1 VVPDKT
7 TGTRRVGS
15 VTVSQESEPSDYRG
29 AVAAIMARGVEWDI
43 DPTLDRIRDLVDV
56 LGEPHRAYP
65 VIHIAGTNGKSSTAR
80 LIEALL
86 RERGLRTGVF
96 TSPELTTLRERIAI
110 DGEPLSEERFT
121 ETFRDVLPYVLLI
134 DGKHPER
141 LSFFE
146 VLTAMAYAAF
156 ADAPVDVAV
165 VEAGMG
171 GAWDATNVADGA
183 VAVITP
189 IGLDHTRYLGDT
201 LEAIAGEKAGIIK
214 PQAVA
219 VLAQQPLEAAEVLL
233 RRVVEVGAAAARE
246 GIEYGVLRRDV
257 AVGGQQ
263 LSLKG
268 LHGTYDEIFL
278 PLFGEHQASNAAT
291 ALAAVEAFA
300 SGAPTGGEAGLE
312 AATRIAPGDSYLGGE
327 EGQLDPALVRSGFAK
342 SASPGR
348 LEVARTGPTV
358 LLDSAHNPAGMAAT
372 VATITESFGFTR
384 LAGVLAVA
392 ADKDVAGILDQ
403 LEPVL
408 AELVVTRNSSP
419 RSMPPEEL
427 AELAEGVFGPERVHL
442 APRLDDAIDRAIGL
456 AEETGEYRGAGV
468 LITGSVVTAGD
479 ARTLLRVAEGG

>member
-1 VVPDKT
+1 M
-7 TGTRRVGS
+7 S
-15 VTVSQESEPSDYRG
+15 QVTEPSEYRATVG
-29 AVAAIMARGVEWDI
+29 AIMGRGVEWEI
-43 DPTLDRIRDLVDV
+43 DPTLDRIADLVDV

-86 RERGLRTGVF
+86 RERGLRTGLY
-96 TSPELTTLRERIAI
+96 TSPEMTTLRERIAI
-110 DGEPLSEERFT
+110 DGEPLSEERFV
-121 ETFRDVLPYVLLI
+121 EAFNDVLPYLQLI
-134 DGKHPER
+134 DGKHAAR

-146 VLTAMAYAAF
+146 VLTAMAFAAF

-165 VEAGMG
+165 VETGMG
-171 GAWDATNVADGA
+171 GVWDATNVADGA

-201 LEAIAGEKAGIIK
+201 LEQIAGEKAGIIK
-214 PQAVA
+214 PGSVA
-219 VLAQQPLEAAEVLL
+219 VVAQQPVEAAEVLL
-233 RRVVEVGAAAARE
+233 RRIVETGAAVARE
-246 GIEYGVLRRDV
+246 GIEFGVLGRDV

-263 LSLKG
+263 LSLRG
-268 LHGTYDEIFL
+268 LHGVYDEVFL
-278 PLFGEHQASNAAT
+278 PLFGDHQASNAAT

-300 SGAPTGGEAGLE
+300 SGAPTRGEPNLE
-312 AATRIAPGDSYLGGE
+312 AATRVAPGESYLGGD

-348 LEVARTGPTV
+348 LEVARTSPTV
-358 LLDSAHNPAGMAAT
+358 LLDSAHNPAGMAAS

-384 LAGVLAVA
+384 LAGVLAIA
-392 ADKDVAGILDQ
+392 ADKDVAGVLDQ

-408 AELVVTRNSSP
+408 EELVVTRNSSP

-427 AELAEGVFGPERVHL
+427 AELAESVFGPERVHV

-479 ARTLLRVAEGG
+479 ARTLLRVEEGR

>member
-1 VVPDKT
+1 M
-7 TGTRRVGS
+7 
-15 VTVSQESEPSDYRG
+15 TVSQVSEPSDYRATVG
-29 AVAAIMARGVEWDI
+29 AIMGRGVEWEI
-43 DPTLDRIRDLVDV
+43 DPTLDRIADLVDV
-56 LGEPHRAYP
+56 LGAPHRAYP

-80 LIEALL
+80 LVEALL
-86 RERGLRTGVF
+86 RERGLRTGLY

-110 DGEPLSEERFT
+110 DGEPISEERFV
-121 ETFRDVLPYVLLI
+121 EAFDDVLPFLQLV
-134 DGKHPER
+134 DDKHEAR

-146 VLTAMAYAAF
+146 VLTAMAFAAF

-171 GAWDATNVADGA
+171 GAWDATNVADGT

-201 LEAIAGEKAGIIK
+201 LEQIAGEKAGIIK
-214 PQAVA
+214 PGAVA
-219 VLAQQPLEAAEVLL
+219 VLAQQPVEAAEVLL
-233 RRVVEVGAAAARE
+233 RRVAETGAAAARE
-246 GIEYGVLRRDV
+246 GIEYGVLSRDV

-263 LSLKG
+263 ISLRG
-268 LHGTYDEIFL
+268 LHGVYDEIFL

-300 SGAPTGGEAGLE
+300 SGAPTRGEPNLE
-312 AATRIAPGDSYLGGE
+312 AATRVAPGESFLGGE

-358 LLDSAHNPAGMAAT
+358 LLDAAHNPAGMAAT
-372 VATITESFGFTR
+372 VATVTESFGFTR
-384 LAGVLAVA
+384 LAGVLAIA
-392 ADKDVAGILDQ
+392 ADKDVPGVLDQ

-427 AELAEGVFGPERVHL
+427 AEIAEGIFGPERVHV
-442 APRLDDAIDRAIGL
+442 AERLDDAIDRAIGL

-468 LITGSVVTAGD
+468 LITGSVITAGD
-479 ARTLLRVAEGG
+479 ARTLLRVEEGR

>member
-1 VVPDKT
+1 MD
-7 TGTRRVGS
+7 
-15 VTVSQESEPSDYRG
+15 VSQVSEPSDYRS
-29 AVAAIMARGVEWDI
+29 AVAAIMARGVEWEI

-56 LGEPHRAYP
+56 LGEPHRACP

-86 RERGLRTGVF
+86 RERGLRTGLF
-96 TSPELTTLRERIAI
+96 TSPEMTTLRERIAI

-121 ETFRDVLPYVLLI
+121 ETFLDVLPYVQLI
-134 DGKHPER
+134 DGKHPAR

-171 GAWDATNVADGA
+171 GAWDATNVADGS

-201 LEAIAGEKAGIIK
+201 LEEIAGEKAGIIK
-214 PQAVA
+214 PQSIAV
-219 VLAQQPLEAAEVLL
+219 VAQQPVEAAEVLL
-233 RRVVEVGAAAARE
+233 HRVVESGAAAARE
-246 GIEYGVLRRDV
+246 GIEYGVLSRDI

-263 LSLKG
+263 IRVQG
-268 LHGTYDEIFL
+268 LHGVYDEIFL

-300 SGAPTGGEAGLE
+300 SGAPTRGEANLE
-312 AATRIAPGDSYLGGE
+312 AATRIAPGESYLGGE
-327 EGQLDPALVRSGFAK
+327 QGQLDPALVRSGFAK

-358 LLDSAHNPAGMAAT
+358 LLDAAHNPAGMAAT
-372 VATITESFGFTR
+372 VATVTESFGFTR

-392 ADKDVAGILDQ
+392 ADKDAAGILDQ

-427 AELAEGVFGPERVHL
+427 AELAESIFGPERVHL
-442 APRLDDAIDRAIGL
+442 SPRLDDAIDRAIGL

-479 ARTLLRVAEGG
+479 ARTLLRVAEGR

>member
-1 VVPDKT
+1 M
-7 TGTRRVGS
+7 
-15 VTVSQESEPSDYRG
+15 SQMTEPSGYRR
-29 AVAAIMARGVEWDI
+29 AVGAIMARGVEWEI
-43 DPTLDRIRDLVDV
+43 DPTLDRVRDLLDV
-56 LGEPHRAYP
+56 LGEPQRAYP

-80 LIEALL
+80 LVEALL
-86 RERGLRTGVF
+86 RERGLRTGLY

-110 DGEPLSEERFT
+110 DGEPISEDGFAAAFE
-121 ETFRDVLPYVLLI
+121 DVLPYVQLV
-134 DGKHPER
+134 DGKHPVE

-146 VLTAMAYAAF
+146 VLTAMAFAAF

-171 GAWDATNVADGA
+171 GVWDATNVADGA

-201 LEAIAGEKAGIIK
+201 LEEIAGEKAGIIK
-214 PQAVA
+214 PGSVA
-219 VLAQQPLEAAEVLL
+219 VLAQQPVEAAEVLL
-233 RRVVEVGAAAARE
+233 RRVAETGAAVARE
-246 GIEYGVLRRDV
+246 GVEYGVLGRDV

-263 LSLKG
+263 LRLKG
-268 LHGTYDEIFL
+268 LHGVYDEIFL
-278 PLFGEHQASNAAT
+278 PLFGDHQASNAAT

-300 SGAPTGGEAGLE
+300 SGAPTVGEPNLE
-312 AATRIAPGDSYLGGE
+312 AATRIAPGESYLGGE
-327 EGQLDPALVRSGFAK
+327 QGQLDPALVRSGFAK

-358 LLDSAHNPAGMAAT
+358 LLDAAHNPAGMAAT
-372 VATITESFGFTR
+372 VNTVTESFGFTR
-384 LAGVLAVA
+384 LAGVLAIA
-392 ADKDVAGILDQ
+392 SDKDVAGVLDQ

-427 AELAEGVFGPERVHL
+427 AEIAEGIFGPERVHV
-442 APRLDDAIDRAIGL
+442 ADRLDDAIDRAIGL

-479 ARTLLRVAEGG
+479 ARTLLRVEEGR

>member
-1 VVPDKT
+1 MN
-7 TGTRRVGS
+7 
-15 VTVSQESEPSDYRG
+15 VSQVPEPTDYRST
-29 AVAAIMARGVEWDI
+29 VAAIMARGVEWEI

-80 LIEALL
+80 LIESLL
-86 RERGLRTGVF
+86 RERGLRTGLF

-121 ETFRDVLPYVLLI
+121 ETFQDVLPYVQLI
-134 DGKHPER
+134 DGKHQAG

-201 LEAIAGEKAGIIK
+201 LEDIAGEKAGIIK
-214 PQAVA
+214 PQSVV
-219 VLAQQPLEAAEVLL
+219 VLAQQPVEAAEVLL
-233 RRVVEVGAAAARE
+233 RRVVETGAAAARE
-246 GIEYGVLRRDV
+246 GVEYGVLSRDI

-263 LSLKG
+263 IRLQG
-268 LHGTYDEIFL
+268 LHGVYDEIFL
-278 PLFGEHQASNAAT
+278 PLFGEHQAGNAAT

-300 SGAPTGGEAGLE
+300 SGAPTRGEPNLE
-312 AATRIAPGDSYLGGE
+312 AATRIAPGESFLGGE
-327 EGQLDPALVRSGFAK
+327 QGQLDPALVRSGFAK
-342 SASPGR
+342 SLSPGR

-372 VATITESFGFTR
+372 VATVTESFGFTR
-384 LAGVLAVA
+384 LAGVLAIA
-392 ADKDVAGILDQ
+392 ADKDVAGVLDQ

-408 AELVVTRNSSP
+408 AELVVSRNSSP

-427 AELAEGVFGPERVHL
+427 AELAGSIFGPERVHL

-479 ARTLLRVAEGG
+479 ARTLLRVAEGR

>member
-1 VVPDKT
+1 M
-7 TGTRRVGS
+7 
-15 VTVSQESEPSDYRG
+15 SQVSEPSDYRS
-29 AVAAIMARGVEWDI
+29 AVAAIMARGVEWEI

-56 LGEPHRAYP
+56 LGEPHRACP

-86 RERGLRTGVF
+86 RERGLRTGLF
-96 TSPELTTLRERIAI
+96 TSPEMTTLRERIAI

-121 ETFRDVLPYVLLI
+121 ETFLDVLPYVQLI
-134 DGKHPER
+134 DGKHPAR

-171 GAWDATNVADGA
+171 GAWDATNVADGS

-201 LEAIAGEKAGIIK
+201 LEEIAGEKAGIIK
-214 PQAVA
+214 PQSIAV
-219 VLAQQPLEAAEVLL
+219 VAQQPVEAAEVLL
-233 RRVVEVGAAAARE
+233 HRVVESGAAAARE
-246 GIEYGVLRRDV
+246 GIEYGVLSRDI

-263 LSLKG
+263 IRVQG
-268 LHGTYDEIFL
+268 LHGVYDEIFL

-300 SGAPTGGEAGLE
+300 SGAPTRGEANLE
-312 AATRIAPGDSYLGGE
+312 AATRIAPGESYLGGE
-327 EGQLDPALVRSGFAK
+327 QGQLDPALVRSGFAK

-358 LLDSAHNPAGMAAT
+358 LLDAAHNPAGMAAT
-372 VATITESFGFTR
+372 VATVTESFGFTR

-392 ADKDVAGILDQ
+392 ADKDAAGILDQ

-427 AELAEGVFGPERVHL
+427 AELAESIFGPERVHL
-442 APRLDDAIDRAIGL
+442 SPRLDDAIDRAIGL

-479 ARTLLRVAEGG
+479 ARTLLRVAEGR